1 MEKDIQQ
8 IQQEN
13 KEKMEQERAM
23 QNVTCP
29 KLAKTLVKLQEVNNE
44 FYNEFDRAYNIGAR
58 ELHDDMEND
67 FFNAYDQMQ
76 SVITNL
82 MTKILQVEL
91 RNAVPSDYD
100 K

>member
-8 IQQEN
+8 IQQEVED
-13 KEKMEQERAM
+13 KAKQERAM

-67 FFNAYDQMQ
+67 FFSAYDQMQ